1 LLYCCQF
8 VNEIHP
14 KREFLFL
21 PILEKEMREL
31 EPALSE
37 KLIAA
42 CLIID
47 PSRNLDKNCL
57 QGLIHS

>member
-1 LLYCCQF
+1 
-8 VNEIHP
+8 
-14 KREFLFL
+14 
-21 PILEKEMREL
+21 MREL

-57 QGLIHS
+57 QGMIQP